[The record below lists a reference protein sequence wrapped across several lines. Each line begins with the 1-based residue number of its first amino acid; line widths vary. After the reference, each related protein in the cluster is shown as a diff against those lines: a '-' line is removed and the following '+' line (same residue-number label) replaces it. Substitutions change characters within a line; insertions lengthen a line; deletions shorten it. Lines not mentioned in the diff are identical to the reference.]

1 MQHDEDAKLEARTYL
16 YQIFHSVFGVK
27 ANAEQF
33 QVLANGATEEALLLF
48 APPGVGADTWHAM
61 AADFCR
67 TPFSENIA
75 SQYVRSFE
83 GPGQMVAPPW
93 ESVYVN
99 AQPLL
104 FQESTIDVRRQYL
117 AWDFIPHEFPHVPD
131 DQLSLELDFMERLGL
146 RACEARKNG
155 NDAEE
160 ASALGASL
168 DFIDGHLGRWLDEF
182 AQRLVEGEQN
192 FYALAAQVL
201 GGFVEADKAFL
212 KDLTAS
218 SI

>member
-1 MQHDEDAKLEARTYL
+1 MQHDEEAKLEARTYL
-16 YQIFHSVFGVK
+16 YQVFHSVFGVK

-33 QVLANGATEEALLLF
+33 QVLSNGTTEEALLLF
-48 APPGVGADTWHAM
+48 APPGVEVDTWRAM
-61 AADFCR
+61 AADFCW
-67 TPFSENIA
+67 TPFSEDIA

-146 RACEARKNG
+146 RACEARN
-155 NDAEE
+155 NDNEAEE
-160 ASALGASL
+160 ASALRASL
-168 DFIDGHLGRWLDEF
+168 DFIDKHLGRWLGEF
-182 AQRLVEGEQN
+182 AQRLVEGEQD
-192 FYALAAQVL
+192 FYAMAAQVL
-201 GGFVEADKAFL
+201 EGFVKADKAFL
-212 KDLTAS
+212 KELTAAQ
-218 SI
+218 